1 MRILPMLVAYESLFC
16 ICAPAHLT
24 RFAFMDTPSGSS
36 AATRWLTRAAW
47 AIPVLL
53 LGLSVHQVWSGL
65 ELRATLQQGTPAEAE
80 ITDFFS
86 SGRAEIKYDYVSL
99 RIPMDDGTVITRERM
114 SLPHTLIGVA
124 ENRETIDVRVRPGA
138 SQEVVITEV
147 ANTQW
152 RIALINAGMS
162 AVLGLLV
169 GIGLLWWS
177 RTLKNEGDPA
187 TRGVDTPDPSHPA
200 RQVSR

>member
-1 MRILPMLVAYESLFC
+1 MSPLYLCYCFLN
-16 ICAPAHLT
+16 H
-24 RFAFMDTPSGSS
+24 FASMVTSSGSS

-53 LGLSVHQVWSGL
+53 LGLSIHQVWVGL
-65 ELRATLQQGTPAEAE
+65 ELRATLQQGEPAEAE
-80 ITDFFS
+80 ITEVFS
-86 SGRAEIKYDYVSL
+86 SDRAEIKYDYVSL
-99 RIPMDDGTVITRERM
+99 RIPLGDGTVLTRERM
-114 SLPHTLIGVA
+114 SLPHTLIGVV
-124 ENRETIDVRVRPGA
+124 EDRETIDVRVRRGA
-138 SQEVVITEV
+138 SQEIVITEV

-177 RTLKNEGDPA
+177 RTLRTEGDPS
-187 TRGVDTPDPSHPA
+187 TRGVDAPDPTHPA
-200 RQVSR
+200 RQVSS